1 MVWGF
6 DVLTTQPICDMNSL
20 PHHFHDVIYL
30 DAKFQLA
37 ILPFLG
43 NGVGNIMCQKKTTE
57 RKKKSSKK
65 KYVGTPKTPE
75 NVLIN
80 QRRKG

>member
-20 PHHFHDVIYL
+20 PRHFHDVIYP

-37 ILPFLG
+37 IVPFSGNALVTSLRYNIFTGLPG
-43 NGVGNIMCQKKTTE
+43 N
-57 RKKKSSKK
+57 
-65 KYVGTPKTPE
+65 
-75 NVLIN
+75 
-80 QRRKG
+80 

>member
-20 PHHFHDVIYL
+20 PRHFHDVIYL

-37 ILPFLG
+37 IVPFLKT
-43 NGVGNIMCQKKTTE
+43 GVSNIIVIIFKKTTLYQKQHFVQ
-57 RKKKSSKK
+57 RFWK
-65 KYVGTPKTPE
+65 E
-75 NVLIN
+75 NAL
-80 QRRKG
+80 

>member
-20 PHHFHDVIYL
+20 PRHFHDVIYP

-37 ILPFLG
+37 IVPFSG
-43 NGVGNIMCQKKTTE
+43 NALVTSLYGTTSLQFGLAIEKQHCFKKAT
-57 RKKKSSKK
+57 
-65 KYVGTPKTPE
+65 
-75 NVLIN
+75 
-80 QRRKG
+80 